1 MKINRGRIQVTAAL
15 VGVLALGLAGC
26 SSTGGSQDSGD
37 SGGSGAV
44 ANTPKFK
51 IAMITHA
58 SAGDTFFD
66 IIRKGADAAAA
77 KDNITY
83 QYTNNDNAAQQ
94 ATLIQNAVDA
104 KVDGI
109 AVSMPNASALQG
121 ALANAKAAG
130 IPVVAFNAGFN
141 DFASV
146 GAVGYFGQNETIAG
160 TAAGQRLG
168 TESAKK
174 VLCVIQTQGQVQLED
189 RCKGVATGL
198 GTAGS
203 VENIYV
209 NGTDSAAVQ
218 TTLTAKLQQDK
229 SIDHVITLG
238 APIALVAVQ
247 SLKEA
252 GSTAKLATFDTNAE
266 LVAAVK
272 SGAVEWAV
280 DQQPYLQGYEAIDS
294 LWLYLN
300 NANTIGGGQATL
312 TGPAFVDSSN
322 IDAVSKYAQAGTR

>member
-1 MKINRGRIQVTAAL
+1 MKTSRGGLRTAA
-15 VGVLALGLAGC
+15 VLAVAALGLAAC
-26 SSTGGSQDSGD
+26 SSTGGAEKSGD
-37 SGGSGAV
+37 DASGGAV
-44 ANTPKFK
+44 ASTPKFK
-51 IAMITHA
+51 VALITHA

-83 QYTNNDNAAQQ
+83 QYSNNDNAAQQ
-94 ATLIQNAVDA
+94 ATLIQNAVDS
-104 KVDGI
+104 KVDAI
-109 AVSMPNASALQG
+109 AVSMPNASALTT

-141 DFASV
+141 DWQSV
-146 GAVGYFGQNETIAG
+146 GAIGYFGQDESIAG
-160 TAAGQRLG
+160 KAAGARLG
-168 TESAKK
+168 TDGAKK

-189 RCKGVATGL
+189 RCKGVAAGL
-198 GTAGS
+198 GGAGS

-209 NGTDSAAVQ
+209 NGTDSSAVQ
-218 TTLTAKLQQDK
+218 TTLTAKLQQDS

-238 APIALVAVQ
+238 APIALIATQ
-247 SLKEA
+247 SITEA
-252 GSTAKLATFDTNAE
+252 GSSAKLATFDTNAE
-266 LVAAVK
+266 LVQAIADK
-272 SGAVEWAV
+272 KVEWAV

-312 TGPAFVDSSN
+312 TGPAFIDSSN
-322 IDAVSKYAQAGTR
+322 IDAVSKYAKAGTR